1 MGFAPTIEWLCQ
13 EYILHKTVA
22 EFSLVVESNFALVL
36 SVEAA
41 SLQSKIPL
49 DVRDSL
55 NTKSFI
61 FLDWIKRRS

>member
-1 MGFAPTIEWLCQ
+1 MEWLCQ

-41 SLQSKIPL
+41 NLQNNIPL

-55 NTKSFI
+55 NTKAFI
-61 FLDWIKRRS
+61 YLDWIQKRS